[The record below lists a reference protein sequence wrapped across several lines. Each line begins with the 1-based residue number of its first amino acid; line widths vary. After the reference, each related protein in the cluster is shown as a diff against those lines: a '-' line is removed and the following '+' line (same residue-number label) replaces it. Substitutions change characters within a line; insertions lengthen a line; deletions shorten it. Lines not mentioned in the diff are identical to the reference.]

1 VSSYEKM
8 YSILT
13 EINNKWIKVYFQMP
27 EHETKSFNHW
37 LKFTIEMIGINH
49 LFTQLDNLW

>member
-13 EINNKWIKVYFQMP
+13 EINNKWIKVY
-27 EHETKSFNHW
+27 SFRCQNMKQKASIIDSNLLLQW
-37 LKFTIEMIGINH
+37 LALIIFLHN
-49 LFTQLDNLW
+49 

>member
-13 EINNKWIKVYFQMP
+13 EMNNKWIKVYPFRCQMKQKLQSLTESNLLFQ
-27 EHETKSFNHW
+27 W
-37 LKFTIEMIGINH
+37 LALIIFLHN
-49 LFTQLDNLW
+49 